1 MLHDCLII
9 DRADEWS
16 LRTGTVEAEQ
26 NLREKIL
33 VQFRRL
39 RTRTPYH
46 PAWPQRSRAKDGLDG
61 GWGGAALTMVAESD
75 DDGLMRQVA
84 AGNETAF
91 RILAARH
98 LPAMLRLARRLLG
111 TVDAEDAAQE
121 ALVRIWSNA
130 GQWQPERSRLSTWIH
145 TIVYRL
151 CLDRLRQIRT
161 VALDEAYEAE
171 DESPGAEEQVALA
184 SDLRRLG
191 IAMDHLPPRQRAA
204 LTLFYYDEMSGS
216 DAAAVMDLSLKAY
229 WSLLH
234 RARQALQAELAPA
247 PSTSRKG

>member
-1 MLHDCLII
+1 M
-9 DRADEWS
+9 
-16 LRTGTVEAEQ
+16 
-26 NLREKIL
+26 
-33 VQFRRL
+33 
-39 RTRTPYH
+39 
-46 PAWPQRSRAKDGLDG
+46 AKDELNGR
-61 GWGGAALTMVAESD
+61 WGGAALTMVAEPD
-75 DDGLMRQVA
+75 DDKLMRQVA
-84 AGNETAF
+84 NCSETAF
-91 RILAARH
+91 RLLAARH
-98 LPAMLRLARRLLG
+98 LPAMLRLARRMLG
-111 TVDAEDAAQE
+111 PVDAEDASQE

-130 GQWQPERSRLSTWIH
+130 GQWQPERARLGTWIH

-151 CLDRLRQIRT
+151 CLDRLRQTRT

-191 IAMDHLPPRQRAA
+191 VAMDKLPPRQRAA

-234 RARQALQAELAPA
+234 RARQALQAELASVPA
-247 PSTSRKG
+247 VSQRG